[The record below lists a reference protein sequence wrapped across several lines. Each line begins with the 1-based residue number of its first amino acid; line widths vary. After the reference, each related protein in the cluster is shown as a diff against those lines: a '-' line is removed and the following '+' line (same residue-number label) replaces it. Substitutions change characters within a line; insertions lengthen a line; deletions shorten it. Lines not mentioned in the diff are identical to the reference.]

1 MPKNV
6 FVRKSMGQLVVF
18 ESLNVSCF
26 LLINMR
32 WTYQLGP
39 PVQDP
44 GPDSDFWSVDYL
56 GLWAKALWIIQEWP
70 MGLQWVHV

>member
-32 WTYQLGP
+32 WTYQCSNSMGP
-39 PVQDP
+39 SAQDL

-56 GLWAKALWIIQEWP
+56 RVDTWAKKLC
-70 MGLQWVHV
+70 G